1 MQKITLNEQRLHD
14 KQAACFFTLLFD
26 LGGGGHLLPTSEE
39 QRARCWLCA
48 ETPQAKTPKPPRCCK
63 CFILVCLVEH
73 PGLRLQSPAA
83 RRQALGR
90 ASGGSARW
98 RICTEVSP
106 QHHGMRIARALL
118 VSHALSTQI
127 SPCGARI
134 QAARPNAAHKCS
146 SCLAKCTPSAFV
158 IDSIVN

>member
-73 PGLRLQSPAA
+73 PGLRLQSPASF
-83 RRQALGR
+83 GK
-90 ASGGSARW
+90 SIW
-98 RICTEVSP
+98 RICTLEDLHGGITTASWNENSQGFARFPCP
-106 QHHGMRIARALL
+106 QH
-118 VSHALSTQI
+118 
-127 SPCGARI
+127 
-134 QAARPNAAHKCS
+134 PNFPVWCQNP
-146 SCLAKCTPSAFV
+146 SCPS
-158 IDSIVN
+158 

>member
-73 PGLRLQSPAA
+73 PGLRLQSPASF
-83 RRQALGR
+83 GK
-90 ASGGSARW
+90 SIW
-98 RICTEVSP
+98 RICTLEDLHGGITTASWNENTQGSARFPCP
-106 QHHGMRIARALL
+106 QH
-118 VSHALSTQI
+118 
-127 SPCGARI
+127 
-134 QAARPNAAHKCS
+134 PNFPVWCQNP
-146 SCLAKCTPSAFV
+146 SCPA
-158 IDSIVN
+158 